1 MRVWEQLRV
10 SLRMLFH
17 RGRAAEQLDE
27 ELRYHLNCQ
36 IEENLAAGMNACEAR
51 EAALRS
57 FGNPALLRDQAHA
70 TWRWNG
76 LESFLHDLRYGVRAL
91 GRAPGFTAIAVLVM
105 ALGIGANVAIFAVVR
120 NLLLRPLPY
129 PEQQRLVAVY
139 ENSSDQ
145 FPQNS
150 VAGGIFDEWTRQNH
164 SFQSLAITGEAK
176 MNLSSADGELPEELI
191 GMACTASLLPTLG
204 VEPAL
209 GRNFTA
215 GEDQPGAN
223 RVILLSWSL
232 YKRRFNANPAIVNQQ
247 IYIDKQPYTV
257 IGVMPAWFA
266 YPDQTVQAWTPFY
279 RYYPSREWTSLGA
292 HNYGAVGRLRD
303 GVTQAQAQD
312 DLSRIT
318 KQIHDAHLDNP
329 FVSRAATLVSLL
341 EDTVGDM
348 RKTLYVLLA
357 ATGCVLLI
365 ACLNVANLLVARAAA
380 RRKEAAIRTALG
392 GGRAHLLRERLMES
406 FLLSLAGGIIGVLL
420 AWLAVAWIRLDLSR
434 LEVVRADLIQIDA
447 ATIAFTVG
455 LIVLC
460 ALFAGLIASF
470 SAMSR
475 QPLAE
480 LQDSSRGMSAGRGRT
495 RLRRS
500 LLALEVGLTVVLLVA
515 AGLFLKSYQ
524 HLRSS
529 NLGCITQNVLTIRLG
544 LYGGS
549 YNAPAQRVQFY
560 RTLLERVRALPG
572 VESAGFG
579 RAVPGQGYWGDGEFT
594 VVEHPPLPPGTAQ
607 FAINRFADA
616 QFFPTL
622 GIPVL
627 RGRNFDDSLTLD
639 HADQILIN
647 AAFAKQF
654 LSGEDPLGKHINN
667 YNKSWQIVGVVADTR
682 YELDKDPK
690 PVMYYPLFSGDENG
704 GRLVVRSSGDVE
716 RFVLPIQR
724 IVQGLDRDLPT
735 TNIMTME
742 QMISRHT
749 LAQRCSM
756 VPLLAFGVLTLLLAA
771 VGLFGVLSYLVA
783 QRRGEIGIRLA
794 LGASRAQV
802 LGRMLVD
809 GLKPALAGLL
819 LGLAASVAATRLISS
834 MLFETEPLDPA
845 IFAAVPLLLLAVA
858 VVACLL
864 PSWRAAR
871 LNPVEALRTE

>member
-1 MRVWEQLRV
+1 
-10 SLRMLFH
+10 MLFR

-27 ELRYHLNCQ
+27 ELRYHLDCQ
-36 IEENLAAGMNACEAR
+36 IAENLAAGMNAREAR

-57 FGNPALLRDQAHA
+57 FGNPALLRDQARSSWH
-70 TWRWNG
+70 WNW
-76 LESFLHDLRYGVRAL
+76 LEALLRDLRYGLRAL
-91 GRAPGFTAIAVLVM
+91 RHAPGFTAIAVLVM

-139 ENSSDQ
+139 ENTSDQ
-145 FPQNS
+145 FPQNN
-150 VAGGIFDEWTRQNH
+150 VAGGIFDEWERQNK
-164 SFQSLAITGEAK
+164 SFTLLAMTGEAK
-176 MNLSSADGELPEELI
+176 MNLSTADGELPEELV
-191 GMACTASLLPTLG
+191 GMACTANLLPTLG
-204 VEPAL
+204 VTPAL

-215 GEDQPGAN
+215 SEDQPGAN
-223 RVILLSWSL
+223 RVVLLSWSL
-232 YKRRFNANPAIVNQQ
+232 YKRRFAANPAIVNQQ
-247 IYIDKQPYTV
+247 VYIDKQPYTV

-266 YPDQTVQAWTPFY
+266 FPDQTIQAWTPLH
-279 RYYPSREWTSLGA
+279 RYYPVKYATALGA
-292 HNYGAVGRLRD
+292 HNFQGVGRLRD
-303 GVTQAQAQD
+303 GVTQAQAQG

-329 FVSRAATLVSLL
+329 FISRAAALKSLL

-392 GGRAHLLRERLMES
+392 GGRLQLVRERLVES
-406 FLLSLAGGIIGVLL
+406 FLLSLAGGVAGIIL
-420 AWLAVAWIRLDLSR
+420 AWLAVVWLRLDLSK
-434 LEVVRADLIQIDA
+434 LEVVRADQICIDA
-447 ATIAFTVG
+447 FTLAFTAG

-495 RLRRS
+495 RLRRA
-500 LLALEVGLTVVLLVA
+500 LLAVEVGLTVVLLVA

-549 YNAPAQRVQFY
+549 YHDPAARVQFY

-579 RAVPGQGYWGDGEFT
+579 RAVPGQGYWGDEIFGI
-594 VVEHPPLPPGTAQ
+594 VEHPPLPQGVAQ
-607 FAINRFADA
+607 YAINRTVDA

-622 GIPVL
+622 GIPLL
-627 RGRNFDDSLTLD
+627 RGRNFDDNLTLE
-639 HADQILIN
+639 HANQAIIN
-647 AAFAKQF
+647 ESFAKKYF
-654 LSGEDPLGKHINN
+654 PDEDPVGKHLF
-667 YNKSWQIVGVVADTR
+667 YGRKTWQIVGVVADTR
-682 YELDKDPK
+682 YSLGENPK
-690 PVMYYPLFSGDENG
+690 PVQYYPLFAGDENG

-724 IVQGLDRDLPT
+724 IVQGMDRDLPT

-742 QMISRHT
+742 QMISRNT
-749 LAQRCSM
+749 LAQRCST

-794 LGASRAQV
+794 LGATRTQV
-802 LGRMLVD
+802 LRRMLVD
-809 GLKPALAGLL
+809 GLKPALAGLV
-819 LGLAASVAATRLISS
+819 LGLAASVAAVRLIRS
-834 MLFETEPLDPA
+834 MLFDTQPLDPV
-845 IFAAVPLLLLAVA
+845 IFAGVPLLLLAVA
-858 VVACLL
+858 VLACLL

>member
-27 ELRYHLNCQ
+27 ELRYHLDCQ
-36 IEENLAAGMNACEAR
+36 TEENLAAGMNAREAR

-57 FGNPALLRDQAHA
+57 FGNPALLRDQARSSWH
-70 TWRWNG
+70 WNW
-76 LESFLHDLRYGVRAL
+76 LEALLRDLRYGVRAL
-91 GRAPGFTAIAVLVM
+91 RHAPGFAGIAILVM

-129 PEQQRLVAVY
+129 PEQQRLMAAY

-145 FPQNS
+145 FPENS
-150 VAGGIFDEWTRQNH
+150 VAGGIFDEWTRQNK
-164 SFQSLAITGEAK
+164 SFTSLAMTGEAK
-176 MNLSSADGELPEELI
+176 MNLSTADGELPEELVGI
-191 GMACTASLLPTLG
+191 ACTANLLPTLG
-204 VEPAL
+204 VTPTL

-215 GEDQPGAN
+215 AEDQPGAN
-223 RVILLSWSL
+223 RVVLLSWSL
-232 YKRRFNANPAIVNQQ
+232 YKRRFNANPAIVNRQV
-247 IYIDKQPYTV
+247 YIDKQPYTV

-266 YPDQTVQAWTPFY
+266 FPDQTIQAWTPFR
-279 RYYPSREWTSLGA
+279 RYYPTKEWTSLGA
-292 HNYGAVGRLRD
+292 HDYGAVGRLRD
-303 GVTQAQAQD
+303 GVSMAQAQG

-318 KQIHDAHLDNP
+318 KQIHDAHLDDP
-329 FVSRAATLVSLL
+329 FVSRGATLKSLL

-392 GGRAHLLRERLMES
+392 GGRLQLLRERLVES
-406 FLLSLAGGIIGVLL
+406 FLLSLAGGIAGVIL
-420 AWLAVAWIRLDLSR
+420 AWLAVTWIRLNLSR
-434 LEVVRADLIQIDA
+434 LEVMRADLIQIDA
-447 ATIAFTVG
+447 ATLAFTVG
-455 LIVLC
+455 LIALC

-480 LQDSSRGMSAGRGRT
+480 LQDSSRGMSASRGRT
-495 RLRRS
+495 RLRRA
-500 LLALEVGLTVVLLVA
+500 LLAVEVGLTVVLLVA

-524 HLRSS
+524 RLRSS
-529 NLGCITQNVLTIRLG
+529 NLGCITQNVLTIRFG

-549 YNAPAQRVQFY
+549 YRDPAARVQFY

-594 VVEHPPLPPGTAQ
+594 IVEHPPLPQGTAQ
-607 FAINRFADA
+607 FAINRVADA
-616 QFFPTL
+616 QFFTTL
-622 GIPVL
+622 GIPLL
-627 RGRNFDDSLTLD
+627 RGRNFDDNLTLD
-639 HADQILIN
+639 HANQTLIN
-647 AAFAKQF
+647 AAFAKQYF
-654 LSGEDPLGKHINN
+654 PGEEPIGKHL
-667 YNKSWQIVGVVADTR
+667 KFGQKTWQIVGIVGDTR
-682 YELDKDPK
+682 ATLDDDPR
-690 PVMYYPLFSGDENG
+690 PVQYYPLFAGDENG

-724 IVQGLDRDLPT
+724 IVQSIDRDLPT

-742 QMISRHT
+742 QMLQRKT
-749 LAQRCSM
+749 LAQRCST

-794 LGASRAQV
+794 LGATRTQV
-802 LGRMLVD
+802 LRRMMVD
-809 GLKPALAGLL
+809 GLKPALAGLV
-819 LGLAASVAATRLISS
+819 LGLAASVAAVRLIRS
-834 MLFETEPLDPA
+834 MLFDTQSLDPV
-845 IFAAVPLLLLAVA
+845 IFAGVPLLLLAVA
-858 VVACLL
+858 VLACLL

>member
-1 MRVWEQLRV
+1 MGERMRI
-10 SLRMLFH
+10 SLRMLFS
-17 RGRAAEQLDE
+17 RRRAAAELDA
-27 ELRYHLNCQ
+27 ELGYHLDRQ
-36 IEENLAAGMNACEAR
+36 TEENLAAGMNPREAR

-57 FGNPALLRDQAHA
+57 FGNPALLRDQAHE

-76 LESFLHDLRYGVRAL
+76 LETLVRELRYGVCAL
-91 GRAPGFTAIAVLVM
+91 GRAPGFAAIAVLVM

-129 PEQQRLVAVY
+129 PAQDRLMAVY

-145 FPQNS
+145 FPENS
-150 VAGGIFDEWTRQNH
+150 VAGGIFDEWTRQNR

-176 MNLSSADGELPEELI
+176 MNLSGADGELPEELI

-204 VEPAL
+204 TQPAL

-266 YPDQTVQAWTPFY
+266 YPDQTVQAWTPLH
-279 RYYPSREWTSLGA
+279 RYYPVKYGTALGA
-292 HNYGAVGRLRD
+292 HNFQGVGRLRD

-434 LEVVRADLIQIDA
+434 LEVVRADQIRIDA
-447 ATIAFTVG
+447 ATIAFTAG
-455 LIVLC
+455 LIALC

-579 RAVPGQGYWGDGEFT
+579 RAVPGQGYWGDESFT
-594 VVEHPPLPPGTAQ
+594 LVEHPPLPPGAAQ

-627 RGRNFDDSLTLD
+627 RGRNFDDNLTLD
-639 HADQILIN
+639 RANQTLIN
-647 AAFAKQF
+647 EAFAKQF
-654 LSGEDPLGKHINN
+654 FPGEDPLGKHIKNN
-667 YNKSWQIVGVVADTR
+667 GKNWEVVGVVADTR

-749 LAQRCSM
+749 LAARCSM

-783 QRRGEIGIRLA
+783 QRTGEIGIRLA

-819 LGLAASVAATRLISS
+819 LGLAASAAAARLIRS
-834 MLFETEPLDPA
+834 MLFDTEPLDPA
-845 IFAAVPLLLLAVA
+845 IFAVVPLLLLAVA
-858 VVACLL
+858 IVACLL

-871 LNPVEALRTE
+871 LDPVEALRTE